1 MYLRL
6 DERGTSIFGWIR
18 DQIIRLLTG
27 ILSLRCLY
35 KLSRNSRG
43 IARSP
48 KKDCGRRN
56 SN

>member
-27 ILSLRCLY
+27 ILSLRCL
-35 KLSRNSRG
+35 
-43 IARSP
+43 
-48 KKDCGRRN
+48 
-56 SN
+56 